1 MKAQRVFYRL
11 GILAGIL
18 MGIASAGAADPAFWS
33 WSDRPVMG
41 WNSWDCFAT
50 TVTEAQTRAQA
61 AVMKEQL
68 SAHGWKLVTVD
79 IQWYEPNATGFNYR
93 TDAKLTLDPW
103 GRLIPATNKFPSA
116 ADGKGFKPLAKAMH
130 RLGLKFGIHLMR
142 GIPRQAVVA
151 KLPIKGTRYTAADIA
166 DTNSRCGWNGDMYGV
181 DMTKPG
187 AQAYY
192 DSVFALLASWK
203 VDFVKVDD
211 LSRPYHEAEI
221 EGIRQAID
229 STGRK
234 IVFSSSP
241 GATPVSAGDHIS
253 THANMWRIS
262 DDFWD
267 SWPLLQAQFDRLR
280 DWTPYRGP
288 GHFPD
293 ADMLPLGVLQLG
305 RANTHFT
312 RDEQFT
318 LLTLWSIARSPL
330 IIGADLTKLDGF
342 TRALLTNDEVIAV
355 DQASADNHEL
365 LRREGFCVWVAD
377 IPNSPDK
384 YLAVFNVRDHPT
396 IGSQA
401 SEHGE
406 FSATVPVALS
416 ELGFQ
421 RVKNIRNLWTHQDLG
436 PVSDEF
442 APAIKFHGAG
452 LYRLSP

>member
-1 MKAQRVFYRL
+1 MKAQCVFFRL

-18 MGIASAGAADPAFWS
+18 MGTVSAGAADPAFWS

>member
-1 MKAQRVFYRL
+1 MKAQCVFFRL

-18 MGIASAGAADPAFWS
+18 MGTVSAGAADPAFWS

-79 IQWYEPNATGFNYR
+79 IQWYEPNATGFDYR
-93 TDAKLTLDPW
+93 ADAKLTLDPW

-384 YLAVFNVRDHPT
+384 YLAVFNLRDHPT

>member
-1 MKAQRVFYRL
+1 MKAQCVFFRL

-18 MGIASAGAADPAFWS
+18 MGTVSAGAADPAFWS

-151 KLPIKGTRYTAADIA
+151 KLPVKGTRYTAADIA

-221 EGIRQAID
+221 EAIRRAID
-229 STGRK
+229 HTGRK
-234 IVFSSSP
+234 MVFSTSP
-241 GATPVSAGDHIS
+241 GATPVSAGDHIL

-267 SWPLLQAQFDRLR
+267 SWPLLEAQFDRLR

-305 RANTHFT
+305 RATTHFT

>member
-1 MKAQRVFYRL
+1 
-11 GILAGIL
+11 
-18 MGIASAGAADPAFWS
+18 
-33 WSDRPVMG
+33 
-41 WNSWDCFAT
+41 
-50 TVTEAQTRAQA
+50 
-61 AVMKEQL
+61 
-68 SAHGWKLVTVD
+68 
-79 IQWYEPNATGFNYR
+79 
-93 TDAKLTLDPW
+93 
-103 GRLIPATNKFPSA
+103 
-116 ADGKGFKPLAKAMH
+116 
-130 RLGLKFGIHLMR
+130 
-142 GIPRQAVVA
+142 
-151 KLPIKGTRYTAADIA
+151 
-166 DTNSRCGWNGDMYGV
+166 
-181 DMTKPG
+181 MTKPG